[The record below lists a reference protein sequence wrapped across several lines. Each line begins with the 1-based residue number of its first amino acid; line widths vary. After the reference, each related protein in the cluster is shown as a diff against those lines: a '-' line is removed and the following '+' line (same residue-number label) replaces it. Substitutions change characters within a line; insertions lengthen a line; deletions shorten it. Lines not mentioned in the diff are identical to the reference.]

1 MNSIMSSV
9 FSCEKY
15 IQYHR
20 QPHSQY
26 MTMAEFNM
34 ANSTMMWDPQIES
47 SIREQHKYSEEYQ
60 DFKLERTDLMS
71 RLERLEY
78 FKN

>member
-1 MNSIMSSV
+1 
-9 FSCEKY
+9 
-15 IQYHR
+15 
-20 QPHSQY
+20 
-26 MTMAEFNM
+26 MTMAEYNM

-47 SIREQHKYSEEYQ
+47 SIREQHAYGEEYQ
-60 DFKLERTDLMS
+60 EFKLERTDLMS